1 MGTSEPEDAIGQRP
15 EAAAETTKAPRLQG
29 FRAMGAAGFE
39 PATSR
44 V

>member
-1 MGTSEPEDAIGQRP
+1 MGTSEPEDAIDQLR
-15 EAAAETTKAPRLQG
+15 EADAETTKAPRMQG